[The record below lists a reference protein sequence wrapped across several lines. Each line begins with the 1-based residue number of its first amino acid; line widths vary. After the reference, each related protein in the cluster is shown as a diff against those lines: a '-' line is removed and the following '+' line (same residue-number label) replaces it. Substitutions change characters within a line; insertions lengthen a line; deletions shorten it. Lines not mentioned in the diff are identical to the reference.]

1 MATRAVQEGQPSAAP
16 TILGERVRTAR
27 RELGMSQA
35 QLAGQELTKG
45 FISQLESGLVRP
57 SIRSLQVLA
66 NRLGK
71 PLDYFL
77 GDEPLA
83 AGKRVAFHRLAAE
96 AAAEREEWS
105 EVRGQVGLALEQS
118 PEPRERAQLLRFLA
132 QADVADKDPEAAFE
146 RISEALGV
154 IETANEPAEA
164 AQLLYTRGAAY
175 SLMGQLVAATEAFE
189 ACRDI
194 IERFEIVEPR
204 LRAKLMV
211 ALGTMYRRLN
221 RTTKALSAYESALAI
236 ASRSS
241 EIAMA
246 ARGYMGIAVSM
257 YDSGELDG
265 AISNYRRALELFRK
279 VSDTEFELNVLQSL
293 AAVHFEQ
300 GEIDTARVAA
310 ERAMKRAIEVGSSHW
325 AAVAEVVLARVA
337 IAEQRVDDALRMT
350 KHAETILAGSGD
362 ELQRADALRVMG
374 AAYETSGQA
383 ANADKS
389 YRTSLETYTAIGD
402 HADRSAAAA
411 EYAKVLR
418 ARGEIDAAFDMLELA
433 RGSTGRR

>member
-1 MATRAVQEGQPSAAP
+1 
-16 TILGERVRTAR
+16 
-27 RELGMSQA
+27 MSQA
-35 QLAGQELTKG
+35 QLAGDELTKG
-45 FISQLESGLVRP
+45 FISQLESGLARP

-83 AGKRVAFHRLAAE
+83 AGKRLDFHRLAAE

-105 EVRGQVGLALEQS
+105 EVRGQVGLAIEQS

-132 QADVADKDPEAAFE
+132 QADVADKDPETAFE
-146 RISEALGV
+146 RISAALGV

-194 IERFEIVEPR
+194 IERFEVVEPR

-211 ALGTMYRRLN
+211 ALGTIYRRLN

-279 VSDTEFELNVLQSL
+279 VSDTEFELSVLQSL

-325 AAVAEVVLARVA
+325 AAVAEVVL
-337 IAEQRVDDALRMT
+337 
-350 KHAETILAGSGD
+350 
-362 ELQRADALRVMG
+362 
-374 AAYETSGQA
+374 
-383 ANADKS
+383 
-389 YRTSLETYTAIGD
+389 
-402 HADRSAAAA
+402 
-411 EYAKVLR
+411 
-418 ARGEIDAAFDMLELA
+418 
-433 RGSTGRR
+433 